1 MKNRLL
7 LAGLSG
13 LLFWASWPTSPLT
26 PLIFIALVPLFFIH
40 KEIQEDNSITKKG
53 NVFFRYV
60 YLALFLW
67 NLLTTWWVWN
77 ASEGGAVMAILANT
91 ALMTLPFA
99 LYHKINKQFNS
110 FFSYTALIVFW
121 LTFEF
126 AHLRWDLS
134 WTWLNI
140 GNVFAR
146 YPETIQWYEW
156 TGTLGGTLWVFL
168 VNIGVYQLLIT
179 RRSGLPIKKY
189 LLKLSILVLVPLMIS
204 FSLSFMQELKGE
216 GNMNSEMLSDY
227 KNAVVVQPNLDP
239 YTAKFP
245 DYTQPNGGSKFV
257 PYNQQVY
264 SMIELSNSLIDEKT
278 RWVVWPETSIQGR
291 RSMRESVID
300 DYPNFQMVKNFL
312 KKHPQ
317 ITLVSGID
325 TWDTVNIGNNFI
337 SNPSYN
343 KQIGY
348 YKSYNTALFA
358 NADTSIFYHKSK
370 LVPGV
375 EKLPFPAVLGFV
387 LDIINFEGAGDYGIS
402 PEPIVFGN
410 QEKQNIASIVCYES
424 IYGEH
429 TANFVKK
436 GANILTIIT
445 NDGWWQ
451 NTQGHKQHNMYGR
464 LRAIETRRPIL
475 RSANTGISSFIDV
488 LGNEVIS
495 TKWDEKTA
503 FKAIVKPRTEITVY
517 VTYGDWI
524 GRIALFIAGI
534 YLAILLLTAFGMKM
548 PWMV

>member
-1 MKNRLL
+1 MKNKLL

-40 KEIQEDNSITKKG
+40 KAILGDTKIKKKG

-67 NLLTTWWVWN
+67 NVLATWWVWN
-77 ASEGGAVMAILANT
+77 ASAGGAVMAIVANT
-91 ALMTLPFA
+91 ALMTIPFA

-140 GNVFAR
+140 GNVFAK

-168 VNIGVYQLLIT
+168 INIGIYELLVNKKAQ
-179 RRSGLPIKKY
+179 RPIKNH
-189 LLKLSILVLVPLMIS
+189 LIKLSVLMLIPLLA
-204 FSLSFMQELKGE
+204 SLWLGYSEHLNENNHLIPSKTID
-216 GNMNSEMLSDY
+216 NKNS
-227 KNAVVVQPNLDP
+227 VIIQPNLNP

-245 DYTQPNGGSKFV
+245 DYSKPNGGTAFI
-257 PYNQQVY
+257 PYHQQVQ
-264 SMIELSNSLIDEKT
+264 SMIDLSDSLIDENT
-278 RWVVWPETSIQGR
+278 RWVVWPETSIQGQ
-291 RSMRESVID
+291 RSMRESMIHR
-300 DYPNFQMVKNFL
+300 YPNYQLVKKFL
-312 KKHPQ
+312 RDHPQ

-325 TWDTVNIGNNFI
+325 TWDTVNINNYYI
-337 SNPSYN
+337 SNPSFN
-343 KQIGY
+343 KQIGH

-358 NADTSIFYHKSK
+358 NADTAVFYHKSK

-375 EKLPFPAVLGFV
+375 EKLPFPTVLGFIS
-387 LDIINFEGAGDYGIS
+387 DIINFEGSGDYGIS
-402 PEPIVFGN
+402 PKSIVFEN
-410 QEKQNIASIVCYES
+410 QDQQKIASIVCYES

-429 TANFVKK
+429 TASFVKN

-451 NTQGHKQHNMYGR
+451 NTQGHKQHNMYAR

-475 RSANTGISSFIDV
+475 RSANTGISAFISTTGQE
-488 LGNEVIS
+488 LIS

-503 FKAIVKPRTEITVY
+503 FKTKVSPSTRMTVY
-517 VTYGDWI
+517 VEYGDWI
-524 GRIALFIAGI
+524 GRLALFISGI
-534 YLAILLLTAFGMKM
+534 YLAILLLTLFKMKM
-548 PWMV
+548 P